1 MDQSFMAPFAL
12 PEIPSVGP
20 DIWERA
26 ARQGRP
32 AARRTVKL
40 MGEIFNIALEKCS
53 LQSAPE
59 RVLSPPH
66 PEQATGGTASPLI
79 SRFYARSINVS
90 VRAYFT
96 DLHKNT
102 E

>member
-40 MGEIFNIALEKCS
+40 MGEIFNIVLEKCS

-59 RVLSPPH
+59 RVLSPP
-66 PEQATGGTASPLI
+66 PRAGNWRNGFPINFPLLCEVDK
-79 SRFYARSINVS
+79 R
-90 VRAYFT
+90 
-96 DLHKNT
+96 
-102 E
+102 